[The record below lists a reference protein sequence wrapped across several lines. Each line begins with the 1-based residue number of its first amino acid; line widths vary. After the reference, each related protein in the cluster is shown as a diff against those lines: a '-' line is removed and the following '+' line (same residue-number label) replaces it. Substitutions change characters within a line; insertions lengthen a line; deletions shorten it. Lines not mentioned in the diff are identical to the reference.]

1 MKKLIL
7 IVVCAMFAVAAI
19 ASITATTFISHDEI
33 DNIILKRSQAQAEL
47 LADRAEYIL
56 ENSSTPT
63 ADLQDMVSDLKGR
76 DDISYAVMIDKNI
89 KAIAHSD
96 TQKLGKVYSD
106 NYTVAGAGQGQPQ
119 HSRWYADVQEVWV
132 YDIMMP
138 VYVDGRLWGAFDV
151 GIPITEVDSAANGIA
166 IAQLTAIGLIF
177 VGCTLVL
184 VWLLGRLFA
193 PLKGL
198 EDALTDISKGD
209 GDLTVRL
216 PVTGNNEITRIS
228 VAFNT
233 FVEKIDQIIAN
244 VVETGEELG
253 RSAESLRDKAAHSLK
268 RGESQSEQALL
279 VVTSMNEMIATINE
293 ISQSASSAADSASSA
308 NSETEAG
315 KQTLSEATATINQL
329 DTEMDN
335 MSTVI
340 TSLAERTQSIVSILD
355 VIRGISEQ
363 TNLLALNAAIEAARA
378 GEAGRGF
385 AVVADEVRSLATKTS
400 QSTEEIQST
409 IDHLQQEAKNAVDA
423 MDTSKALTTEGN
435 RATEQ
440 ALTAL
445 ESIATQVSTILD
457 MNTHVATAT
466 EEQSSVANEINVN
479 MDTVNQAAQA
489 GLDDSHSLEASSQ
502 DLAGLARTLDHHVGA
517 FKISAIKPTENTLR
531 AARD

>member
-33 DNIILKRSQAQAEL
+33 DHIILKRSKAQAEL

-56 ENSSTPT
+56 SNSSTPT
-63 ADLQDMVSDLKGR
+63 DDLQEMVSGLKVR
-76 DDISYAVMIDKNI
+76 SDISYAVVIDKNV

-96 TQKLGKVYSD
+96 MQKLGKVYTDS
-106 NYTVAGAGQGQPQ
+106 YTVAGAGQGQPQ
-119 HSRWYADVQEVWV
+119 HSRWYADVQDVWV

-138 VYVDGRLWGAFDV
+138 IYVDGRLWGAFDV

-177 VGCTLVL
+177 IACTLVL

-198 EDALTDISKGD
+198 EHALADISKGD

-233 FVEKIDQIIAN
+233 FVEKID
-244 VVETGEELG
+244 
-253 RSAESLRDKAAHSLK
+253 
-268 RGESQSEQALL
+268 LL

-293 ISQSASSAADSASSA
+293 ISQSASNAADSASSA

-315 KQTLSEATATINQL
+315 KQTLTEATQTINQL

-340 TSLAERTQSIVSILD
+340 TSLADRTQSIVSILD

-409 IDHLQQEAKNAVDA
+409 IDQLQQEAKNAVEA
-423 MDTSKALTTEGN
+423 MDTSKALTSEGN

-445 ESIATQVSTILD
+445 ESIAMQVSTILD

-502 DLAGLARTLDHHVGA
+502 DLAGLARTLDHYVGA
-517 FKISAIKPTENTLR
+517 FKVSAINKADTSLR
-531 AARD
+531 ASRD

>member
-7 IVVCAMFAVAAI
+7 IVVCAMFAIAAI
-19 ASITATTFISHDEI
+19 ASIAATAFISRDEI
-33 DNIILKRSQAQAEL
+33 DHIILERSQSQAEL
-47 LADRAEYIL
+47 LAENASYIL
-56 ENSSTPT
+56 SHSTNPE
-63 ADLQDMVSDLKGR
+63 ADLQSMVESLGKR
-76 DDISYAVMIDKNI
+76 SDISYAVVIDRNI
-89 KAIAHSD
+89 KAMAHSD
-96 TQKLGKVYSD
+96 RERIGRA
-106 NYTVAGAGQGQPQ
+106 YTDDYTIAGAGRGQPQ
-119 HSRWYADVQEVWV
+119 HSRWYADVQDVWV

-138 VYVDGRLWGAFDV
+138 IYVDGRLWGAFDV

-166 IAQLTAIGLIF
+166 IAQLTAIGSIF
-177 VGCTLVL
+177 VVCMLVL
-184 VWLLGRLFA
+184 IWVLDRLFA

-198 EDALTDISKGD
+198 EHALADISKGD

-233 FVEKIDQIIAN
+233 FVEKIDRIISN

-253 RSAESLRDKAAHSLK
+253 RSAEALRDKAAQSLR

-293 ISQSASSAADSASSA
+293 ISHSASNAADSASSA
-308 NSETEAG
+308 NDETEAG
-315 KQTLSEATATINQL
+315 KQTLLEATQTINQL

-400 QSTEEIQST
+400 KSTEEIQST
-409 IDHLQQEAKNAVDA
+409 INLLQKEAQNAVDA
-423 MDTSKALTTEGN
+423 MDTSKALTKEGN

-440 ALTAL
+440 ALRAL

-466 EEQSSVANEINVN
+466 EEQSSVANEININ
-479 MDTVNQAAQA
+479 MDNVNQAAQA
-489 GLDDSHSLEASSQ
+489 GLEDSHSLEASSQ
-502 DLAGLARTLDHHVGA
+502 DLSGLAKTLDHHVGA
-517 FKISAIKPTENTLR
+517 FKVSVSK
-531 AARD
+531 